1 METPKL
7 NLFQRLWLEILWG
20 GMRLFAML
28 PYWFKYYVVENLF
41 FCLLYYVLRYR
52 RQVVWDNL
60 RNSFPE
66 KSERELWII
75 RRRFYRTLAEIFVDT
90 VDLAHKSTARP
101 RNAGHSRLRGAGTAG
116 ARPRLDCH
124 AGSLRVLGILFV
136 LGPF

>member
-75 RRRFYRTLAEIFVDT
+75 RRR
-90 VDLAHKSTARP
+90 STARWP
-101 RNAGHSRLRGAGTAG
+101 RYSSTRSTWPTRARRGPAK
-116 ARPRLDCH
+116 CW
-124 AGSLRVLGILFV
+124 S
-136 LGPF
+136 